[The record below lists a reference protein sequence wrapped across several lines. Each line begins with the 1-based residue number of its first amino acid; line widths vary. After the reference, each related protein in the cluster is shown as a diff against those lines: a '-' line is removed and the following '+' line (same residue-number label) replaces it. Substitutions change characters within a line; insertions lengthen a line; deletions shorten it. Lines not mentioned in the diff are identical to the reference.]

1 MTDYKLAVVVRNDLK
16 LSKGKLAVQVA
27 HACVTCTISAKTH
40 KRDWFK
46 KWFEAGQKKVVLKID
61 SLEELYRLKS
71 KAEEA
76 ALPTHLVTDAGLT
89 ELKPGTITC
98 FGIGPAP
105 SALIDSITG
114 KLKLL

>member
-1 MTDYKLAVVVRNDLK
+1 MNNYKLAVVVRNDLK

-27 HACVTCTISAKTH
+27 HACVTCTVNAKAH
-40 KRDWFK
+40 KKEWLK
-46 KWFEAGQKKVVLKID
+46 KWYAEGQKKVVLKTG
-61 SLEELYRLKS
+61 SLEELYILKS
-71 KAEEA
+71 KAEEK

-98 FGIGPAP
+98 LGIGPAP
-105 SALIDSITG
+105 NEIIDTVTG